1 LRFVWFWTFWHW
13 STESFRS
20 AALLRSPLQG
30 VASHWDE
37 WYLHEAS
44 ESDRQAIDA
53 VGGSV
58 FEQRRFICWLA
69 RHWAREARWRDEQL
83 PGRFVLAQLSRVA
96 PFDKWTAFEKY
107 RTTYA
112 APGIAAIVLNEESA
126 GEAGDVRPVEALAL
140 PLDDDAA
147 AGTVVA
153 DGFQI
158 DSGDLNTARRAAL
171 SLLNGKGFLIFLSLW
186 TLIGERPYPRYLRVL
201 LAAGWIAVV
210 ALMVRLLVGPDPGN
224 QLVTLEAILLAL
236 WSLLVATSLATAGA
250 LAINAWL
257 MGREMRTRME
267 SQQVRL
273 RMNGGLSVHGGS
285 AGLAF
290 CLNDLL
296 AAYRSHPRVANG
308 SWLWERFFRRLR
320 GASQTWAATGIISA
334 DGKVDHVVL
343 EPKIRACLRN
353 PAITDV
359 LTPWQREARQSLI
372 DAAAATTKPVRRT
385 VASGEMVFG
394 FASGQRKVRSHRC
407 RHAAQSIIAIGDF
420 SSRSQLATN
429 IFALAVTVVMALALP
444 DIRNVLEP
452 PPAPRVVIPGSP
464 SPYYLWVSLDTK
476 RPDAFKAEL
485 ESGFWS
491 NHRANVFAYGGA
503 DASFRAEI
511 RLTRHAHQA
520 TIDERDG
527 TVWIERRRKFFN
539 REFQAGERIASYP
552 FAHITGLPHD

>member
-37 WYLHEAS
+37 WYQHEAD
-44 ESDRQAIDA
+44 ENERKAIDA

-58 FEQRRFICWLA
+58 FEQRRFVCWLA

-96 PFDKWTAFEKY
+96 PFDKWTAFDKY

-126 GEAGDVRPVEALAL
+126 GEAADVRPVEAIAL

-158 DSGDLNTARRAAL
+158 DSGDLSTARRAAL
-171 SLLNGKGFLIFLSLW
+171 SLLGGKGLLIFLSLW

-210 ALMVRLLVGPDPGN
+210 ALMARLLVGPDPGD
-224 QLVTLEAILLAL
+224 QLVTLEAVLFAL
-236 WSLLVATSLATAGA
+236 WSLLVVTSLATAGA
-250 LAINAWL
+250 LAFKAWL
-257 MGREMRTRME
+257 MGRELRKRMATL
-267 SQQVRL
+267 QLRL

-296 AAYRSHPRVANG
+296 AVYRSHPRIGNR
-308 SWLWERFFRRLR
+308 SWLWERFFVRLR
-320 GASQTWAATGIISA
+320 GASETWAATGIVSA
-334 DGKVDHVVL
+334 EGKVDHVVL

-353 PAITDV
+353 PAITDI
-359 LTPWQREARQSLI
+359 LTPWQPEARQSLI
-372 DAAAATTKPVRRT
+372 DAAAATTKPVRRSAT
-385 VASGEMVFG
+385 GGEMVYA
-394 FASGQRKVRSHRC
+394 FASGPRKMRGHRC

-420 SSRSQLATN
+420 TSKSQLTAN
-429 IFALAVTVVMALALP
+429 ILALAVTVVMALALP
-444 DIRNVLEP
+444 DIRNVLQ
-452 PPAPRVVIPGSP
+452 PPAPPRAVAPGSP
-464 SPYYLWVSLDTK
+464 SPYYLWVSLDTE
-476 RPDAFKAEL
+476 RPEAFRAAL

-491 NHRANVFAYGGA
+491 NRRADVFSYGGA
-503 DASFRAEI
+503 DGSSRAEM
-511 RLTRHAHQA
+511 RLSRHPRQ
-520 TIDERDG
+520 TSIDERDG
-527 TVWIERRRKFFN
+527 VVWIERRRTFLG
-539 REFQAGERIASYP
+539 REFQPGERVGSYP
-552 FAHITGLPHD
+552 LSYLTNIRGE

>member
-30 VASHWDE
+30 IGSHWDE
-37 WYLHEAS
+37 WYHHEADAS
-44 ESDRQAIDA
+44 ERKAIDA

-58 FEQRRFICWLA
+58 FEQRRFVCWLA

-96 PFDKWTAFEKY
+96 PFDKWTAFDKY

-112 APGIAAIVLNEESA
+112 APGIAAIVLNEESD
-126 GEAGDVRPVEALAL
+126 GEAADVRPVEAVAL

-158 DSGDLNTARRAAL
+158 DSGDLSTARRAAL
-171 SLLNGKGFLIFLSLW
+171 SLLGGKGLLIFLSLW

-201 LAAGWIAVV
+201 LAAGWIGVV
-210 ALMVRLLVGPDPGN
+210 ALMVRLLVGPDPGD
-224 QLVTLEAILLAL
+224 QLVTLEAVLFAL
-236 WSLLVATSLATAGA
+236 WSLLVVTSLATVGA
-250 LAINAWL
+250 LTVKAWL
-257 MGREMRTRME
+257 MGRELKKRMATL
-267 SQQVRL
+267 QLRL

-296 AAYRSHPRVANG
+296 AVYRSHPRVANR
-308 SWLWERFFRRLR
+308 SWLWERFFFRLR
-320 GASQTWAATGIISA
+320 RASETWAATGIVSA
-334 DGKVDHVVL
+334 EGKVDHVVL

-359 LTPWQREARQSLI
+359 LTPWQREGRQSLI
-372 DAAAATTKPVRRT
+372 DRAAATTKPVRRSA
-385 VASGEMVFG
+385 ASGEMVYA
-394 FASGQRKVRSHRC
+394 FASGPRKMRGHRC

-420 SSRSQLATN
+420 ASKSQLTAN
-429 IFALAVTVVMALALP
+429 VLALAVTVVMALALP
-444 DIRNVLEP
+444 DIRNVLQP
-452 PPAPRVVIPGSP
+452 PTPPRAVAPGSP

-476 RPDAFKAEL
+476 RPEAFRAAL

-491 NHRANVFAYGGA
+491 NRRADVFAYGGA
-503 DASFRAEI
+503 DGSSRAEM
-511 RLTRHAHQA
+511 RLSRHPRQ
-520 TIDERDG
+520 TSIDEQDG
-527 TVWIERRRKFFN
+527 IVWIERRRTFLG
-539 REFQAGERIASYP
+539 REFQPGERVGSYP
-552 FAHITGLPHD
+552 LSYLTSIRGE

>member
-13 STESFRS
+13 STEGFRS

-37 WYLHEAS
+37 WYQHEATES
-44 ESDRQAIDA
+44 ERAAIDA
-53 VGGSV
+53 LGGNA
-58 FEQRRFICWLA
+58 FDQRRFVCWLA

-83 PGRFVLAQLSRVA
+83 SGRFVLAQLSRVA

-112 APGIAAIVLNEESA
+112 APGVAAIVLNEESA

-158 DSGDLNTARRAAL
+158 DSGDLSTARRAAL

-186 TLIGERPYPRYLRVL
+186 TLIGERPYPRYLRLL
-201 LAAGWIAVV
+201 LAAGWIGVV
-210 ALMVRLLVGPDPGN
+210 ALMVRLIVGPDPGS
-224 QLVTLEAILLAL
+224 QLVTLEALLFGL

-250 LAINAWL
+250 LGIKAWL
-257 MGREMRTRME
+257 MGRELRARMATL
-267 SQQVRL
+267 QLRL

-296 AAYRSHPRVANG
+296 AAYRSHPHVANR

-320 GASQTWAATGIISA
+320 RASHTWAATGIVSA
-334 DGKVDHVVL
+334 EGKVEHVVL
-343 EPKIRACLRN
+343 EPKIQACLRN
-353 PAITDV
+353 PAIADI

-385 VASGEMVFG
+385 APSGEMVFA
-394 FASGQRKVRSHRC
+394 FASGQRKLRGHRC
-407 RHAAQSIIAIGDF
+407 RHAAQSIIAIGEF
-420 SSRSQLATN
+420 ASKSQLTAN
-429 IFALAVTVVMALALP
+429 VFALAVTVVMALALP
-444 DIRNVLEP
+444 DIRNVLQ
-452 PPAPRVVIPGSP
+452 PPAPPEAVTPGSP

-476 RPDAFKAEL
+476 RPEAFRAVL

-491 NHRANVFAYGGA
+491 NRRADVIAYGGA
-503 DASFRAEI
+503 DGSSRAEM
-511 RLTRHAHQA
+511 RLSRHPRQS
-520 TIDERDG
+520 TIDEEDG
-527 TVWIERRRKFFN
+527 IVWIERRRKFLG
-539 REFQAGERIASYP
+539 REFQPGERVGSYP
-552 FAHITGLPHD
+552 LSYLIDLPHD